1 MHPVSASRRTFMR
14 RAGLALAAGAA
25 PRAFAAAAPI
35 DQLHVLVGFPAGS
48 IPDLVARLAA
58 DNMAEAYP
66 RRVLVDNRPGAAGQ
80 IAVGALKAGPAD
92 GSMLLLAQGTAASA
106 YPYLYSKLGYDPAA
120 DLKPVSLAAEVT
132 LGVAVGPAVPA
143 SVGNV
148 RELAEWMRRNPAL
161 ANIGSPGVGTPP
173 HLLEAMLFRSLDA
186 PWQHIAYPG
195 GPPAVAALLGGQ
207 IAAVVL
213 PEGLL
218 RQQQAAGK
226 LRVLATSGARRSAYL
241 PEVATLV
248 EQGYPNLVVSDWFA
262 FFMSSRV
269 SRETIEATSQTLRAA
284 LARPQLVTA
293 YADAGMLAAPS
304 TPAALA
310 ERISTDAKVWEQV
323 IRANNIH
330 VD

>member
-1 MHPVSASRRTFMR
+1 MQ
-14 RAGLALAAGAA
+14 RAGLALALGAAGAV
-25 PRAFAAAAPI
+25 PRAFAAAAGVE
-35 DQLHVLVGFPAGS
+35 QLRVLVGFPAGS

-58 DNMAEAYP
+58 DNLAGAYP
-66 RRVLVDNRPGAAGQ
+66 QHALVDNRPGAAGQ

-106 YPYLYSKLGYDPAA
+106 FPYLYSKLGYDPAA

-132 LGVAVGPAVPA
+132 LGLAVGPTVPA
-143 SVGNV
+143 GVGNV
-148 RELAEWMRRNPAL
+148 RELAEWMRRNPAQ
-161 ANIGSPGVGTPP
+161 ANVGSPGIGTPP
-173 HLLEAMLFRSLDA
+173 HLLAAMLFRGADA

-195 GPPAVAALLGGQ
+195 GPPAVAALIGGQ

-226 LRVLATSGARRSAYL
+226 LRVLATAGARRSAYL
-241 PEVATLV
+241 PEVPTLV
-248 EQGYPNLVVSDWFA
+248 EQGYPSLVVSDWFA

-269 SRETIEATSQTLRAA
+269 SAATVEATAQNLRAA
-284 LARPQLVTA
+284 LTRPQLVAA
-293 YADAGMLAAPS
+293 YADSGMVAAPS

-310 ERISTDAKVWEQV
+310 ERIAADARVWEPV
-323 IRANNIH
+323 IRSNNIH